1 MAYDVRITTAAA
13 HAIDK
18 LSSGVQTA
26 LLARLDELADD
37 PRPHDSEKLKAMP
50 KPYKVYRVPLR
61 TNESSFC
68 IVSGERQRAV
78 VACAEGRRSQGSV
91 RARLRPEAAA
101 SLA

>member
-13 HAIDK
+13 RAIDK

-61 TNESSFC
+61 TNESSFR
-68 IVSGERQRAV
+68 IVYQVKDSELWLLVLKVADRKEVYERV
-78 VACAEGRRSQGSV
+78 SDLK
-91 RARLRPEAAA
+91 RLLR
-101 SLA
+101 